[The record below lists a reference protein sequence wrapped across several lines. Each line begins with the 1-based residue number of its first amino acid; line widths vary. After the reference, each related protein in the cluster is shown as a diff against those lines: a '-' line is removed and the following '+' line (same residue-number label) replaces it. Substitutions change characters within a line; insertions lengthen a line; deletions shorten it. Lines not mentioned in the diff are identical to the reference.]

1 MSSTEAMVTLQERLV
16 NLVNQLSMPII
27 ETSLVIGKWT
37 SRMSNHLSE
46 IASSNDEILPKEIT
60 QPWGLDV
67 EPLPHMSGEE
77 FDLDKAL
84 SITDKDRMDILDTL
98 IRVTIE
104 ETSLPMFDALL
115 LLRSWEKLVREQ
127 LSQVTSPGQLF
138 SPTIIPDDF

>member
-16 NLVNQLSMPII
+16 NLVNQLSMPLI

-37 SRMSNHLSE
+37 SKMSNHLE
-46 IASSNDEILPKEIT
+46 KIALINNEKLPKELT
-60 QPWGLDV
+60 KPWQLDTD
-67 EPLPHMSGEE
+67 PLDFNGDQV

-104 ETSLPMFDALL
+104 ETSLPMVDALL
-115 LLRSWEKLVREQ
+115 LLRTWEKLVREQ
-127 LSQVTSPGQLF
+127 LSQVNSPGQLF